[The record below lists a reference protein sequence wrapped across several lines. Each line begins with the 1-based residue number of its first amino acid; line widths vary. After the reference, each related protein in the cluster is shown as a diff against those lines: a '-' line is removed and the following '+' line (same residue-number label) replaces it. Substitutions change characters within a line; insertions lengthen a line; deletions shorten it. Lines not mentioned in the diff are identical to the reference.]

1 MFYGFTEKLLKDM
14 KIIEGFRL
22 RKLGKEHIVVG
33 EGLAQV
39 NFNKMVSLNDGAAYL
54 WEAVEGKDFTVET
67 LTELLLDRYEVTEE
81 VAAHDAASLAQAW
94 VEAGVVAE

>member
-1 MFYGFTEKLLKDM
+1 M

-39 NFNKMVSLNDGAAYL
+39 NFNKMISLNASAAYL
-54 WEAVEGKDFTVET
+54 WESVEGKDFTVDD
-67 LTELLLDRYEVTEE
+67 LVSLLLDKYEVEE
-81 VAAHDAASLAQAW
+81 EIARRDAEALAQAW
-94 VEAGVVAE
+94 LEAGVITE

>member
-1 MFYGFTEKLLKDM
+1 M

-22 RKLGKEHIVVG
+22 RKLGKEFIVVG

-39 NFNKMVSLNDGAAYL
+39 NFNKMISLNESAAYL
-54 WEAVEGKDFTVET
+54 WKAVEEKDFTVED
-67 LTELLLDRYEVTEE
+67 LTALLLERYEVTEE
-81 VAAHDAASLAQAW
+81 VAAKDAAALAQAW

>member
-1 MFYGFTEKLLKDM
+1 M

-39 NFNKMVSLNDGAAYL
+39 NFNKMVSLNDSAAYL
-54 WEAVEGKDFTVET
+54 WEAVAGKDFTVGT
-67 LTELLLDRYEVTEE
+67 LTDLLLERYDVSEE
-81 VAAHDAASLAQAW
+81 IAARDAAALAKAW
-94 VEAGVVAE
+94 IEAGVVAE

>member
-1 MFYGFTEKLLKDM
+1 M

-39 NFNKMVSLNDGAAYL
+39 NFNKMISLNSSAAYL
-54 WEAVEGKDFTVET
+54 WESVEGKDFSVED
-67 LTELLLDRYEVTEE
+67 LVSLLLDKYEVEE
-81 VAAHDAASLAQAW
+81 DIARRDAEALAKAW
-94 VEAGVVAE
+94 LEAGVIAE

>member
-1 MFYGFTEKLLKDM
+1 M

-39 NFNKMVSLNDGAAYL
+39 NFNKMVSLNDSAAYL
-54 WEAVEGKDFTVET
+54 WESVEGRDFTVAD
-67 LTELLLDRYEVTEE
+67 LTALLLDKYEVEE
-81 VAAHDAASLAQAW
+81 EIAARDAEALAKAW
-94 VEAGVVAE
+94 IEAGVVSE

>member
-1 MFYGFTEKLLKDM
+1 M

-39 NFNKMVSLNDGAAYL
+39 NFNKVISLNSSAAYL
-54 WEAVEGKDFTVET
+54 WESVEGKDFSVED
-67 LTELLLDRYEVTEE
+67 LVSLLLDKYEVEE
-81 VAAHDAASLAQAW
+81 DIARRDAAALAKAW
-94 VEAGVVAE
+94 LEAGVIAE

>member
-1 MFYGFTEKLLKDM
+1 M

-39 NFNKMVSLNDGAAYL
+39 NFNKMVSLNSSAAYL
-54 WEAVEGKDFTVET
+54 WESVEGRDFTVAD
-67 LTELLLDRYEVTEE
+67 LTALLLDKYEVEE
-81 VAAHDAASLAQAW
+81 EIAARDAEALAKAW
-94 VEAGVVAE
+94 IEAGVVSE